1 MTAPDPVGAGA
12 EIDDT
17 VELEPPVSDET
28 VVFEPTV
35 DAVVID
41 TTVKPASANQ
51 ARHPQLVGERP
62 TTRTGAAV
70 VWAYVLT
77 LGRFTTT
84 AIVTFVMAAYLSP
97 RAYGVMAL
105 AMVWVTFAQTLAL
118 HGPVQAVIQRK
129 EITERHFDAAFWTTL
144 AGSTVLAGLFVALA
158 PVWARVNGAPELTT
172 VCFALAPSIVLNSL
186 IVVPDAILQ
195 RNLLFKRLSMRVLA
209 GGLVSGVAG
218 VTVAVAGGG
227 VWALVVQQ
235 LTQTTVSAM
244 LVWVAVPWRPRRG
257 PIREALRDIQAYS
270 LHSVS
275 GFMANFFA
283 TRSDALLMGSFFG
296 PVAIGYY
303 RFAIRLTGTVNDV
316 ATGGLSQLSLPHL
329 SRFAADRRAFADQ
342 LGRVMHGGALV
353 ALPAFGIL
361 IPCSRDLLAFIGPQ
375 WAQARPAV
383 ILLCMAGTCLGIGTI
398 LGAAIQAAGRPGI
411 IAAMAWTQAVLTGTA
426 LITIGIHY
434 RHGAQ
439 TTQVFAIALT
449 YTILAILDLIASVIV
464 AFTVILKVPAGPPLL
479 PSLPALLAGLAAVTV
494 GFTVQSWSFVDSAK
508 PFVGLVITG
517 LAAGIVAAAVLL
529 LLDRDVRG
537 RAVIVAGRL
546 RARFA

>member
-1 MTAPDPVGAGA
+1 LTAPDSTGARA

-17 VELEPPVSDET
+17 VVSQPAVPD
-28 VVFEPTV
+28 
-35 DAVVID
+35 DAVVLEPM
-41 TTVKPASANQ
+41 VESG
-51 ARHPQLVGERP
+51 ARFPHLAGERP
-62 TTRTGAAV
+62 AVRTGAAV

-84 AIVTFVMAAYLSP
+84 AVVTFVMAAFLSP

-144 AGSTVLAGLFVALA
+144 AGSTLLAGIFAGLA
-158 PVWARVNGAPELTT
+158 PVWARINGAAELST
-172 VCFALAPSIVLNSL
+172 VCFALAPSIVLNAL

-209 GGLVSGVAG
+209 GGLISGVVG
-218 VTVAVAGGG
+218 VAVAIAGGG
-227 VWALVVQQ
+227 VWALVAQQ
-235 LTQTTVSAM
+235 LTQTTVSAA

-257 PIREALRDIQAYS
+257 PIRPALRDIRAYS
-270 LHSVS
+270 MHSVS
-275 GFMANFFA
+275 GFFANFFA

-303 RFAIRLTGTVNDV
+303 RFAIRLTSTVNDV

-329 SRFAADRRAFADQ
+329 SRFAADRKAFADQ
-342 LGRVMHGGALV
+342 LGRVMHGGALI

-383 ILLCMAGTCLGIGTI
+383 ILLCIAGTGIGIGTI

-411 IAAMAWTQAVLTGTA
+411 IAAMAWTQAALVGTA
-426 LITIGIHY
+426 LIIVGIHY

-449 YTILAILDLIASVIV
+449 YTILAILDLIVSVIV

-479 PSLPALLAGLAAVTV
+479 PSLPALLAAFAAIAVGLAI
-494 GFTVQSWSFVDSAK
+494 QSSSFVDSAR
-508 PFVGLVITG
+508 PLVGLVITG
-517 LAAGIVAAAVLL
+517 LGAGIVAAAVLL
-529 LLDRDVRG
+529 LLDRDVRT
-537 RAVIVAGRL
+537 RAMSVVGRL